1 MKKLKAMRK
10 LKLLKKT
17 TDLRVSQQA
26 GPTETVDEYLARGG
40 NITICEP
47 GVRSTEMQTGQ
58 WTRNR
63 RRVKP
68 PTPVDGVDPVT
79 RNRRS
84 TVAS

>member
-1 MKKLKAMRK
+1 MKKLKAKTKRRVI
-10 LKLLKKT
+10 KKT

-26 GPTETVDEYLARGG
+26 GPVETVDEYLARGG
-40 NITICEP
+40 IITMCEP

-68 PTPVDGVDPVT
+68 PTPVDGVELIT
-79 RNRRS
+79 RNHK
-84 TVAS
+84 